1 MLGEIE
7 TAQKSMTRAERKVA
21 RAVLSSP
28 YRVLRKSI
36 GLLASEAGVSEP
48 SVIRFC
54 RALNCKGFQDFKLQL
69 AQDLATGAHFSETR
83 LSIDESAPDLITK
96 VIDSGISSL
105 IKVRDSLPPER
116 VQTAV
121 EMLAAATRIE
131 FYGLGGSG
139 IVAQDAQHKFFRL
152 GIPVV
157 AYSDPTVHSVSA
169 SLLGPGCVIV
179 AISQSG
185 TTQDVIASAEL
196 GLAAGATV
204 IAITAADSPL
214 AQQASICLPMN
225 SLEDEDL
232 YAPIKS
238 RMAHL
243 AIVDVLAV
251 GVALK
256 RGVDLQKTIPQLR
269 DNLASSAPIDAA
281 AGPASRVYIERVNE

>member
-1 MLGEIE
+1 MLTDIE
-7 TAQKSMTRAERKVA
+7 AAFSSMTRAEQKVA
-21 RAVLSSP
+21 RVVLDSP

-36 GLLASEAGVSEP
+36 GLLAGEAGVSEP

-54 RALNCKGFQDFKLQL
+54 RALNCRGFQEFKLKL
-69 AQDLATGAHFSETR
+69 AQGLATGAHFSETR
-83 LSIDESAPDLITK
+83 LSIDESPSDLIAK
-96 VIDSGISSL
+96 VIDSGIASL
-105 IKVRDSLPPER
+105 IKVRDSLPAEQVR
-116 VQTAV
+116 TAV
-121 EMLAAATRIE
+121 EMLAAASRIE

-169 SLLGPGCVIV
+169 SLLDSGCVIV

-185 TTQDVIASAEL
+185 TTQDIIESAEL
-196 GLAAGATV
+196 GLAAGARV
-204 IAITAADSPL
+204 IAITAAESPL
-214 AQQASICLPMN
+214 ARRATLCLPMN
-225 SLEDEDL
+225 LLEDEDL

-256 RGVDLQKTIPQLR
+256 RGVDLQSTVPPLRPSASPAATIAR
-269 DNLASSAPIDAA
+269 DA
-281 AGPASRVYIERVNE
+281 

>member
-1 MLGEIE
+1 MLAG
-7 TAQKSMTRAERKVA
+7 
-21 RAVLSSP
+21 
-28 YRVLRKSI
+28 
-36 GLLASEAGVSEP
+36 EAGVSEP
-48 SVIRFC
+48 TVIRFC
-54 RALNCKGFQDFKLQL
+54 RALNCMGFQDFKLQL

-105 IKVRDSLPPER
+105 IKVRDSLPADQ

-121 EMLAAATRIE
+121 EILAVAERIE
-131 FYGLGGSG
+131 FYRPGGSG
-139 IVAQDAQHKFFRL
+139 IVALDAQHKFFRL

-185 TTQDVIASAEL
+185 STQDVIASVEL
-196 GLAAGATV
+196 GLAAGTSV
-204 IAITAADSPL
+204 IAITAAESPL
-214 AQQASICLPMN
+214 VSICLPMN

-256 RGVDLQKTIPQLR
+256 RGIDLKKTIPQLR
-269 DNLASSAPIDAA
+269 DNQAPSAVTRRGRRVDQARLHR
-281 AGPASRVYIERVNE
+281 AGK

>member
-1 MLGEIE
+1 MLSEIE
-7 TAQKSMTRAERKVA
+7 SALKHMTRAEKKVA
-21 RAVLSSP
+21 RVVLSSP

-36 GLLASEAGVSEP
+36 GLVASEAGVSEP

-83 LSIDESAPDLITK
+83 LSIDESAADLITK

-105 IKVRDSLPPER
+105 IKVRDSLPAER
-116 VQTAV
+116 VQAAV
-121 EMLAAATRIE
+121 EILASADRIE

-152 GIPVV
+152 GVPVV
-157 AYSDPTVHSVSA
+157 AYSDPTVHAVSA
-169 SLLGPGCVIV
+169 SLLGSGCVIV

-185 TTQDVIASAEL
+185 ATQDVIASVEL
-196 GLAAGATV
+196 GLAAGARV
-204 IAITAADSPL
+204 IAITAAESPL
-214 AQQASICLPMN
+214 AQLATICLPMN
-225 SLEDEDL
+225 LLEDEDL

-251 GVALK
+251 GVALS
-256 RGVDLQKTIPQLR
+256 RGIDLQRTLPQLR
-269 DNLASSAPIDAA
+269 
-281 AGPASRVYIERVNE
+281 ASRIRLAPVSRGGKAE

>member
-1 MLGEIE
+1 MLNDIE
-7 TAQKSMTRAERKVA
+7 AAFSSMTRAEKKVA
-21 RAVLSSP
+21 RVVLDSP

-36 GLLASEAGVSEP
+36 GLLAGEAGVSEP

-54 RALNCKGFQDFKLQL
+54 RALNCRGFQEFKLKL
-69 AQDLATGAHFSETR
+69 AQGLATGAHFGQTR
-83 LSIDESAPDLITK
+83 LSIDESPSDLIAK
-96 VIDSGISSL
+96 VVDSGIASL
-105 IKVRDSLPPER
+105 IKVRDSLPAEQVR
-116 VQTAV
+116 TAV
-121 EMLAAATRIE
+121 DMLAAARRIE

-169 SLLGPGCVIV
+169 SLLNAGCVIV

-185 TTQDVIASAEL
+185 TTQDIIESAEL
-196 GLAAGATV
+196 GLAAGARV
-204 IAITAADSPL
+204 IAITAAESPL
-214 AQQASICLPMN
+214 ARQATLCLPMN
-225 SLEDEDL
+225 LLEDEDL

-256 RGVDLQKTIPQLR
+256 RGVDLQRSMPSLRTAPPQ
-269 DNLASSAPIDAA
+269 
-281 AGPASRVYIERVNE
+281 PASIARDA